1 MGDRQLVAGSKSGA
15 LYIVD
20 IASAEVIQE
29 ISDAHESE
37 IWQIK
42 KHKGDWATVGT
53 DGSLKLWKLDFKSRI
68 HKVIKSRQSASNQ
81 SASNDHLN
89 LTT

>member
-15 LYIVD
+15 LYIID

-29 ISDAHESE
+29 ITDAHESE

-53 DGSLKLWKLDFKSRI
+53 DGSLKLWKLDFKPWV
-68 HKVIKSRQSASNQ
+68 HE
-81 SASNDHLN
+81 
-89 LTT
+89 T